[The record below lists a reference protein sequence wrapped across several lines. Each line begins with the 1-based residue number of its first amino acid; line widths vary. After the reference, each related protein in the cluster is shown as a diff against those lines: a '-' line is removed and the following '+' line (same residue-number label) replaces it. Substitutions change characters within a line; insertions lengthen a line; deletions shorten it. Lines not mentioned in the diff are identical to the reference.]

1 MKERNATSQ
10 ENVVLYKNKLDGR
23 MCTHVHTNLVNVKD
37 IIQHNSEISMSSL
50 LSHHHIETPGAQ
62 RRAADCLITKLS
74 LSVLEIHDYI
84 RYHQRMNTVY
94 IQYNKYDFCF
104 YGA

>member
-50 LSHHHIETPGAQ
+50 LSHQE
-62 RRAADCLITKLS
+62 LS
-74 LSVLEIHDYI
+74 GEGP
-84 RYHQRMNTVY
+84 TV
-94 IQYNKYDFCF
+94 
-104 YGA
+104 